1 LARFAYTPLIP
12 PPIEAHWFSSAD
24 TVTLG
29 AANFAGYLVGALI
42 GRPLAA
48 VLSNRQALRLLM
60 VIATAAFFAC
70 AYPLSATWYFVWR
83 FLSGLSGGAIM
94 VLVATAILPHIP
106 VAKRRFV
113 VGMIFLGLGFGITV
127 SGTVIPE
134 LLQLGIR
141 ETWIGLGIL
150 SVILTAASWFGWP
163 ASNPS
168 STTPEVPADERART
182 RVSLWILYGQYA
194 ANALGLVPGMVLLV
208 DFIVRGLGL
217 GAGIG
222 AAFWVLYGLSGIV
235 GPLVTGYISDRIGYL
250 LTYRVALLLQMIAVG
265 FLAFTGNL
273 VAVGKSTVI
282 LGMFTVSVVPVVFGR
297 VQEILQNNHVAQRTA
312 WSRATIAFALFQALS
327 GYGYAFLFSHA
338 HESYKLIFLCG
349 LIALTAALL
358 VDIFV
363 RPEGRR

>member
-1 LARFAYTPLIP
+1 LV
-12 PPIEAHWFSSAD
+12 SSAD

-42 GRPLAA
+42 GHALAA
-48 VLSNRQALRLLM
+48 ALSNRQALRLLM

-70 AYPLSATWYFVWR
+70 AYPLSITWYFVWR

-94 VLVATAILPHIP
+94 VLVATTILPHIP
-106 VAKRRFV
+106 VARRGFV
-113 VGMIFLGLGFGITV
+113 GGMIFLGLGLGITA
-127 SGTVIPE
+127 SATIIPE

-141 ETWIGLGIL
+141 ATWFGLGIL
-150 SVILTAASWFGWP
+150 SVILTAVSWFGWP
-163 ASNPS
+163 VSDPS
-168 STTPEVPADERART
+168 FTTPEAPANERARK

-208 DFIVRGLGL
+208 DFIARGLGL

-222 AAFWVLYGLSGIV
+222 AAFWALYGLSGII

-250 LTYRVALLLQMIAVG
+250 LTYRVALLLQMIAIG

-273 VAVGKSTVI
+273 IAVGISTVI
-282 LGMFTVSVVPVVFGR
+282 LGMFTVGVVPVVIGR
-297 VQEILQNNHVAQRTA
+297 IQEILPNNHVAQRTA

-327 GYGYAFLFSHA
+327 GYGYAFLFSHTD
-338 HESYKLIFLCG
+338 ENYRLIFLCG

-358 VDIFV
+358 VDLLL
-363 RPEGRR
+363 RPRGA